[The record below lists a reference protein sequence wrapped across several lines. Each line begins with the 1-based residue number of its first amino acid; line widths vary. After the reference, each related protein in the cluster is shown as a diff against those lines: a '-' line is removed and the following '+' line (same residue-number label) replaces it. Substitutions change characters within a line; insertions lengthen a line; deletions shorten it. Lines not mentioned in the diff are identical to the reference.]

1 MGGDLEVN
9 ASVMIPDQELLV
21 RVCRASGPGGQHVNT
36 SNTKVQL
43 LWSPATSVGLSDL
56 QRERVIGKLSA
67 RLTKEGV
74 LICSAEA
81 HRSQARNLEEARER
95 LAQLVRQALFVPK
108 ARKAT
113 KPSRGQKAKRLKAKK
128 ERGQIK
134 AQRQQKGGWD

>member
-43 LWSPATSVGLSDL
+43 LWSPATSVALSEL
-56 QRERVIGKLSA
+56 QRERVLEKLSA
-67 RLTKEGV
+67 RLTKEGA

-108 ARKAT
+108 ERKAT

-128 ERGQIK
+128 ERGQLK